1 MDRLKRFA
9 LNKVAVGLDK
19 VLAAKEHFDKKQQ
32 KKTYTQKV
40 NELKKHFSAIVFSDR
55 GGDKEE
61 AWTCITKLERL
72 ISEHEL
78 LDSDRKMIDEM
89 HKKHIS

>member
-9 LNKVAVGLDK
+9 LSKVAAGLDK
-19 VLAAKEHFDKKQQ
+19 ALAAKEHFDKKQQ

-40 NELKKHFSAIVFSDR
+40 NELKKHFAAIIFSNQE
-55 GGDKEE
+55 GDKEE
-61 AWTCITKLERL
+61 AWTCITKLDRL
-72 ISEHEL
+72 MSEHEL

-89 HKKHIS
+89 HKKHV